1 MEPID
6 ITKKIEAYLSQT
18 LTVEEMQTFEKEIAN
33 NPKLAHEVKIQ
44 QDIQEAAK
52 RAGMRSE
59 IKKVAKSYH
68 FYKNSAT
75 LGIIVAVLGIASLIG
90 YFILKNG
97 INDKQKTEK
106 INPSLLEQ
114 LASKAPIDNLKSD
127 FYTWNGTDSVIITKQ
142 GVLVSIPKDA
152 LLLNGKP
159 YNQPAIIQWQEAMD
173 AATIV
178 KSGLSTTSNGKLLET
193 QGMFGIEAY
202 TKDGKKLTVNPKVGI
217 YVQVPVDQYKKGMM
231 LFKGEKDT
239 AGMINWVNPKP
250 LYKIPVSVD
259 MKDLNFYPKGYED
272 TLNALKLPQGRK
284 YRDSLYASLEE
295 GKSITDIKIKNIDVF
310 GRGPIKVVGKIK
322 RYGKQFPQDQYPLN
336 NNFNSIPIEKFNE
349 WKWELKKIN
358 KDTFLLSV
366 QQNTIKKNDKTG
378 IEIPYNNKQLFLRHL
393 ESKIN
398 VLDFELQS
406 NNNMQ
411 SIGEIQKNRTNEL
424 RYWAF
429 LPTMHIGGIL
439 IDNFKYDNNFLTNIN
454 QNSMFDRN
462 WKDSLKIVYT
472 WKEVATTYS
481 KKIIIRNDNIKKID
495 LNVTL
500 PIYDNQ
506 EFKVSLSLD
515 LKTKNSNSIPPSKVL
530 AFWNKKFNNT
540 NLSTREF
547 EARMKEI
554 HTTCNGE
561 ILALYVN
568 NLNKNI
574 SDIDQQVANMGY
586 PAFEE
591 FAKEQVGAVNPN
603 NPHLNN
609 LMKFYEKTAD
619 EISKKAAQLIAKQAM
634 REKELDNELA
644 QARSKETVRT
654 IQRNAKAL
662 KEEYELNLTNVYEQ
676 LEIEKPVYR
685 QITNKTI
692 GITIINPG
700 AYNIDKYVM
709 DATVAR
715 SSADIIDPKTGKT
728 AKITYND
735 FSFQVKD
742 ANKCQK
748 LFAYLFPNKLNSY
761 QRINGS
767 AGNFDYPLNDDLV
780 YHLAIVGMNEDG
792 FFYYEQRNIKQG
804 KLGIISLEKMTEKE
818 LDRRIEELNV
828 SRGIVKPMNINDE
841 LGWLV
846 KEQQYYVETKRRMEH
861 DRFIRRMKKIVFPC
875 YKEDEYDSAEEPE
888 EIPMK

>member
-18 LTVEEMQTFEKEIAN
+18 LTVEEMQTFEKEITN
-33 NPKLAHEVKIQ
+33 NPKLAREVKIQ

-97 INDKQKTEK
+97 NDEKQKTEK
-106 INPSLLEQ
+106 INPSLLEK
-114 LASKAPIDNLKSD
+114 LASNSPIDNLKSN
-127 FYTWNGTDSVIITKQ
+127 FFTWNGSDSVIITKQ

-159 YNQPAIIQWQEAMD
+159 FNQPAIIQWQEAMY
-173 AATIV
+173 APSIV
-178 KSGLSTTSNGKLLET
+178 KSGLNTTSNGKLLET

-231 LFKGEKDT
+231 LFKGEKDK
-239 AGMINWVNPKP
+239 AGMLNWVNPKP

-272 TLNALKLPQGRK
+272 TLDKLKLPQGRK

-295 GKSITDIKIKNIDVF
+295 GEKTENQVKNEEWKKWFIVKKINNEKYKLIFDGRKIKNISESAIYSFQSMFLKDYKDSIDVL
-310 GRGPIKVVGKIK
+310 KVKFLNSNEYILENSKQKSGVLDFRIDYNGKTYYSDK
-322 RYGKQFPQDQYPLN
+322 NEQFPYKKLLKENKNRANDWITVFYRYSTKKIYYEQEIIIKDTTKETSLRLEHN
-336 NNFNSIPIEKFNE
+336 LA
-349 WKWELKKIN
+349 LKKI
-358 KDTFLLSV
+358 F
-366 QQNTIKKNDKTG
+366 TI
-378 IEIPYNNKQLFLRHL
+378 P
-393 ESKIN
+393 
-398 VLDFELQS
+398 
-406 NNNMQ
+406 
-411 SIGEIQKNRTNEL
+411 
-424 RYWAF
+424 
-429 LPTMHIGGIL
+429 L
-439 IDNFKYDNNFLTNIN
+439 I
-454 QNSMFDRN
+454 
-462 WKDSLKIVYT
+462 
-472 WKEVATTYS
+472 
-481 KKIIIRNDNIKKID
+481 
-495 LNVTL
+495 
-500 PIYDNQ
+500 
-506 EFKVSLSLD
+506 
-515 LKTKNSNSIPPSKVL
+515 TKNKTNSKVNSNHLSPSKVL

-554 HTTCNGE
+554 HPTCKAE
-561 ILALYVN
+561 VLALYVN
-568 NLNKNI
+568 NLNKSI
-574 SDIDQQVANMGY
+574 SEIDAQVAKMGY

-634 REKELDNELA
+634 REKEFDNELA

-662 KEEYELNLTNVYEQ
+662 NEEYEVNLNNVYKQ
-676 LEIEKPVYR
+676 LELEKPAYR
-685 QITNKTI
+685 QITCKTI
-692 GITIINPG
+692 GVIITNSG
-700 AYNIDKYVM
+700 TYNIDNYVM

-715 SSADIIDPKTGKT
+715 SSSVSTDPKIGKT

-742 ANKCQK
+742 AKKYPK

-761 QRINGS
+761 QRINGT
-767 AGNFDYPLNDDLV
+767 AGNFDYPLNDDMV
-780 YHLAIVGMNEDG
+780 YHLAIVGINEDG
-792 FFYYEQRNIKQG
+792 FFYYKQRNIKQG
-804 KLGIISLEKMTEKE
+804 KLGTISLEKMTEKE
-818 LDRRIEELNV
+818 LDRRIEELNL

-861 DRFIRRMKKIVFPC
+861 DRFVRRMKKVVFPC
-875 YKEDEYDSAEEPE
+875 YKEDEYDSAEESE
-888 EIPMK
+888 EIPMN